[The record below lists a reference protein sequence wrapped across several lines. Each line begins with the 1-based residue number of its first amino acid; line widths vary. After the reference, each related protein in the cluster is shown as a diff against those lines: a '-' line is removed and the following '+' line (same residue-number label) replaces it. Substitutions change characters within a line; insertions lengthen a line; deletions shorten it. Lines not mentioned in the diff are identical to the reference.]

1 MIKKILAV
9 SIIGA
14 IIAPMTTFA
23 ATSKTKPVEYP
34 TSIYCSEVVDIAK
47 NKTTLSKLSAWYI
60 KTIFDK
66 FPWDGKSD
74 LWTYKFF
81 TEIKWSVFS
90 TTASEDVLKYLNTE
104 IDSLSSY
111 LTTCK
116 AEPLSKTNSKLASAI
131 KSVEKEL
138 SRSKMLIASAKKD
151 FEKKKPTIVKFYS
164 DVKSKWTQTWPKG
177 ADMQTWKKFSRKG
190 NTAYDKTWNVLLS
203 VFIQSQNEIG

>member
-1 MIKKILAV
+1 MIKKIIAV

-23 ATSKTKPVEYP
+23 ATSKTKAVEYP
-34 TSIYCSEVVDIAK
+34 TSVYCSDVVDIAK
-47 NKTTLSKLSAWYI
+47 NKTTLSKLSTAYV
-60 KTIFDK
+60 KQIFEK

-90 TTASEDVLKYLNTE
+90 KTANDDVVKYLNTE

-116 AEPLSKTNSKLASAI
+116 AEPLSKSNSKVTSVI

-138 SRSKMLIASAKKD
+138 SRNKILIASAKKD
-151 FEKKKPTIVKFYS
+151 FEKKRATIAKFYS
-164 DVKSKWTQTWPKG
+164 DVKSKGTQTWPKW
-177 ADMQTWKKFSRKG
+177 ADMQTWKKFSRKW
-190 NTAYDKTWNVLLS
+190 NTTYDMTWNVLLS